1 MKKAKFLTMAAC
13 LICLIAMSVSFIAGC
28 SSQTLSRE
36 EIAALI
42 GTDDFPVEQID
53 GSYSID
59 ISDLRQVVGDSD
71 YVVIAEVCGYNDTSY
86 SVTGT
91 PLTQYSIQVIENIKG
106 KLDTSKQLDLIKEGG
121 INQDNDRFLVYSGDI
136 LPRVGGYYIFCI
148 YGQSSGGIRVCGAG
162 YTLSIN
168 DEQNYREEENYKN
181 IVDAYEN
188 EIVSD
193 RTRYSSTY
201 EVD

>member
-1 MKKAKFLTMAAC
+1 MKKAKFLTVTAC
-13 LICLIAMSVSFIAGC
+13 LICLIAVAFSCLAGC
-28 SSQTLSRE
+28 STETLSRE

-42 GTDDFPVEQID
+42 GTDDFPVEKID

-71 YVVIAEVCGYNDTSY
+71 YVVVAEVCDYESTSY

-106 KLDTSKQLDLIKEGG
+106 KLDTSIQLSLIKEGG

-162 YTLSIN
+162 YTLSIYN
-168 DEQNYREEENYKN
+168 EENYQEEENYKN
-181 IVDAYEN
+181 IIDAYEN

-193 RTRYSSTY
+193 RTRYSSAY